1 MLFGK
6 AFDLLLPLFRANR
19 FRPNAGEIGVV
30 DRANLL
36 LFQGAFDFVGQ
47 PAHTDERE
55 WVTCEDITR
64 QQLPVNRTA
73 LPRRKFLPSSA
84 AMTSVYS
91 LKAVTVVRLIQFSAL
106 LAGFLPLWGRKFGI
120 RVASWAREFVPR
132 L

>member
-91 LKAVTVVRLIQFSAL
+91 LKAVTVVPINPVLRL
-106 LAGFLPLWGRKFGI
+106 
-120 RVASWAREFVPR
+120 ARGVFAFVGPEIWN
-132 L
+132 